1 MLFKIN
7 LESDQMCE
15 RRRENEKY
23 TQNFCQRHAN
33 KVSFQC
39 GRVNIGDAEHKI
51 RTSCH
56 DLNSFFA
63 KHQEGM
69 EIMNER
75 QKTQINLPNGIL
87 NYFVQVSFFDRCSYY
102 AFNWYIIQCAN
113 SLMIH
118 PKPITLSKTVMLI
131 TTGSAHQ
138 SQ

>member
-1 MLFKIN
+1 M
-7 LESDQMCE
+7 
-15 RRRENEKY
+15 
-23 TQNFCQRHAN
+23 
-33 KVSFQC
+33 
-39 GRVNIGDAEHKI
+39 NIGDAEHKI

-102 AFNWYIIQCAN
+102 AFNWYIIHTAIQTRNPPKN
-113 SLMIH
+113 SKMVLKCSNMSSEMIYR
-118 PKPITLSKTVMLI
+118 V
-131 TTGSAHQ
+131 
-138 SQ
+138 